1 MLADHAL
8 RVETAE
14 SAEAALEFLVLH
26 RPDVIFMDHMMPGM
40 DGFQAVKAIKENPAT
55 ATIPVM
61 MYTSQSG
68 ELYVGQ
74 ARALGAVGVL
84 PKQIKPVEVRE
95 VLRSLHLL
103 PGDAS
108 AFPARRSGDLSGL
121 SGVESVNAP
130 ADWSDL
136 HRWLQEMLVDHNRA
150 LRADLETTV
159 SRVLGDRLSSGVPA
173 LGQAPARVSFWPAGA
188 LIAALAAVAATF
200 VWLHL
205 DSEAKWRAA
214 TRQNIGLLSE
224 LSARRAGDVL
234 EANAEVA
241 SRDRPA
247 DGKPDW
253 SAGVVAALE
262 WSVNQGATY
271 PPEALPFDD
280 VRLVK
285 LTGLLDRLRALDF
298 RGTVLLEGHVGDFCM
313 RRTRDES
320 WEMAPDDLPVSRCDR
335 MGLLP
340 EEARADSSRQSV
352 TFANYLAELAV
363 SGGAIRVEIEPLGNS
378 RPLFPSPAATAE
390 LTAGEWNLIAR
401 QNQRVEVKLVPR
413 PVAEKERVG
422 GS

>member
-1 MLADHAL
+1 MLADHEL
-8 RVETAE
+8 HVETAE

-103 PGDAS
+103 PGNAP
-108 AFPARRSGDLSGL
+108 AFHARRAGDVTGL
-121 SGVESVNAP
+121 PGVESVNAP

-159 SRVLGDRLSSGVPA
+159 SRVLGDRLPTGGVA
-173 LGQAPARVSFWPAGA
+173 LGQVPPRVPFWPTGA

-224 LSARRAGDVL
+224 LSARRAGDVV
-234 EANAEVA
+234 EATAEVA
-241 SRDRPA
+241 RRDQPA
-247 DGKPDW
+247 GRKPDW

-271 PPEALPFDD
+271 PPEALAFDD

-298 RGTVLLEGHVGDFCM
+298 RGTVRLEGHVGDFCM
-313 RRTRDES
+313 RRTRDET
-320 WEMAPDDLPVSRCDR
+320 WEMAADDLPVSRCDR
-335 MGLLP
+335 VGLLP
-340 EEARADSSRQSV
+340 EEARAESSRQSV
-352 TFANYLAELAV
+352 AFANYLAELAV
-363 SGGAIRVEIEPLGNS
+363 SGGPIRVELEPLGNS
-378 RPLFPSPAATAE
+378 RPLFPSPSQTAE

-401 QNQRVEVKLVPR
+401 QNQRVEVRLAPQ
-413 PVAEKERVG
+413 PVAEEERVG